1 MREETLKKGRF
12 IMAKIILN
20 GCFGGYHW
28 SVEGIIEVL
37 KRKGAT
43 NITVDDGFCK
53 EVHGIINGEK
63 VDVYNLD
70 RKDPVAIQVLE
81 EKGSKF
87 CSSNFSNLYIEEY
100 DENDFIADI
109 DEYDGSETLE
119 LIPRITEKRIRACRN
134 IDEVVELLR
143 RTGVFVH
150 E

>member
-1 MREETLKKGRF
+1 
-12 IMAKIILN
+12 MAKIILN

-28 SVEGIIEVL
+28 SPEGIIEVL

-43 NITVDDGFCK
+43 NITVDDGFAP
-53 EVHGIINGEK
+53 EVHGILNGEK
-63 VDVYNLD
+63 VDIYNLD

-87 CSSNFSNLYIEEY
+87 CSSDFSNLYVEEY

-109 DEYDGSETLE
+109 DEYDGNESLK
-119 LIPRITEKRIRACRN
+119 LIPCITEKRIRACRN

-143 RTGVFVH
+143 RTRVFVH

>member
-1 MREETLKKGRF
+1 
-12 IMAKIILN
+12 MAKIILN

-28 SVEGIIEVL
+28 SPEGIIEVL

-43 NITVDDGFCK
+43 NITVDGGFCK

-70 RKDPVAIQVLE
+70 REDPIAIQVLE
-81 EKGSKF
+81 DMGSKF
-87 CSSNFSNLYIEEY
+87 CSSDFSQLYIEEY
-100 DENDFIADI
+100 DANDFIPSV
-109 DEYDGSETLE
+109 DEYDGMESLE
-119 LIPRITEKRIRACRN
+119 LIPRVTETRIHACRN

-143 RTGVFVH
+143 RLKVIVQ

>member
-1 MREETLKKGRF
+1 MREQPSRK
-12 IMAKIILN
+12 
-20 GCFGGYHW
+20 
-28 SVEGIIEVL
+28 EGSLWQRL

-70 RKDPVAIQVLE
+70 REDPIAIQVLE

-87 CSSNFSNLYIEEY
+87 CSSEFSELFIEEY
-100 DENDFIADI
+100 DENDFIPSV
-109 DEYDGSETLE
+109 DEYDGMESLE
-119 LIPRITEKRIRACRN
+119 LTPRVTEARIRACRS
-134 IDEVVELLR
+134 IDEVINLLR
-143 RTGVFVH
+143 RLKVIVQ

>member
-1 MREETLKKGRF
+1 
-12 IMAKIILN
+12 MAKIILN

-28 SVEGIIEVL
+28 STQGIEEVL

-43 NITVDDGFCK
+43 DITVDSDFCT
-53 EVHGIINGEK
+53 EVHATLNGEQ

-70 RKDPVAIQVLE
+70 REDPVAIQVLE

-87 CSSNFSNLYIEEY
+87 CSSEFSELFIEEY
-100 DENDFIADI
+100 DENDFIPSI
-109 DEYDGSETLE
+109 DEYDGMESLE
-119 LIPRITEKRIRACRN
+119 LTPRVTEARIRACRS

-143 RTGVFVH
+143 RLKVVVQ

>member
-1 MREETLKKGRF
+1 
-12 IMAKIILN
+12 MAKIILN

-28 SVEGIIEVL
+28 STQGIEEVL

-43 NITVDDGFCK
+43 NITVDSGFAP
-53 EVHGIINGEK
+53 EVHGILNGEK

-70 RKDPVAIQVLE
+70 RDDPVAIQVLE

-87 CSSNFSNLYIEEY
+87 CSSSFSNLYIEEY

-109 DEYDGSETLE
+109 DEYDGNESLK

-143 RTGVFVH
+143 RTRVFVH

>member
-1 MREETLKKGRF
+1 MT
-12 IMAKIILN
+12 KIILN

-28 SVEGIIEVL
+28 SPEGIIEVL

-70 RKDPVAIQVLE
+70 REDPVAIQVLE

-87 CSSNFSNLYIEEY
+87 CSSEFSELYIEEY
-100 DENDFIADI
+100 DANDFIPSV
-109 DEYDGSETLE
+109 DEYDGMESLE
-119 LIPRITEKRIRACRN
+119 LTPRVTEARIHACRN
-134 IDEVVELLR
+134 INEVVELLR
-143 RTGVFVH
+143 RLKVIVQ